1 MKLSELIEKH
11 GNKEVDEWAVVN
23 VLGLKTSDKPWI
35 GEEYWCVSDGGVVD
49 IADWEDNDEDNF
61 CYSQGNC
68 FHTKEE
74 VETYKRVLETESKLR
89 QYAREHNE
97 GVIDWDDAEQKKYH
111 IYFEVDDT
119 YVNIDWTKLHK
130 TPREIYFTSS
140 KIANAAVESVGKE
153 AVMEYLQYEW

>member
-11 GNKEVDEWAVVN
+11 GNKEVDEQAVVN

-68 FHTKEE
+68 FATKEE
-74 VETYKRVLETESKLR
+74 AELYKRVLDTESKLR
-89 QYAREHNE
+89 QYAIEHNE
-97 GVIDWDDAEQKKYH
+97 GAIDWDNTGQEKCNMVLDARFDAPDIRYS
-111 IYFEVDDT
+111 
-119 YVNIDWTKLHK
+119 YVGQC
-130 TPREIYFTSS
+130 PRTIYFTSAE
-140 KIANAAVESVGKE
+140 IAKAAIEAIGKE
-153 AVMEYLQYEW
+153 AVMEYLRYAW